1 MAASKSA
8 ADQAFAITNL
18 EIVIGN
24 QKNNILHESSSQ
36 LLSNAIAIAPI
47 AMSQAPSSSHVVHAP
62 KETWQTVKSHKTA
75 KEGNW
80 KGKEVVS
87 FPQVVDQNP
96 INPHATS
103 NLPSSSSHSK
113 PTSDTHVNDTNFV
126 EAVPIDTQILQT
138 KQQVSCPEVGKEVL
152 EVMPVESPNRFAE
165 LNKEEDSPP
174 NNCSPSTCQEEQVST
189 SFSDN
194 SFLKDLVSSKSKKKK
209 KKKHFI

>member
-1 MAASKSA
+1 A
-8 ADQAFAITNL
+8 
-18 EIVIGN
+18 
-24 QKNNILHESSSQ
+24 
-36 LLSNAIAIAPI
+36 
-47 AMSQAPSSSHVVHAP
+47 AP

-174 NNCSPSTCQEEQVST
+174 NNCSPSTCQEEQA
-189 SFSDN
+189 F
-194 SFLKDLVSSKSKKKK
+194 KDLTKPQSENVTIRVQASKMELDKCQRLLRSFPMNAALRFLEKQLLQDYIIAAKNEEYFLRQKSRV
-209 KKKHFI
+209 

>member
-1 MAASKSA
+1 MEIKVEYPWKPKVCHACKGFGHSITSCSKASPQQRVPSQQAAPPQ
-8 ADQAFAITNL
+8 QA
-18 EIVIGN
+18 
-24 QKNNILHESSSQ
+24 
-36 LLSNAIAIAPI
+36 
-47 AMSQAPSSSHVVHAP
+47 AP

-152 EVMPVESPNRFAE
+152 EVMPAFKDLTKPQSENVTIRVQASKMELDKCQRLLGYFPMDAALRFLEKQLLQDYIIAAK
-165 LNKEEDSPP
+165 NEE
-174 NNCSPSTCQEEQVST
+174 
-189 SFSDN
+189 
-194 SFLKDLVSSKSKKKK
+194 SFLRQKSRVQ
-209 KKKHFI
+209 